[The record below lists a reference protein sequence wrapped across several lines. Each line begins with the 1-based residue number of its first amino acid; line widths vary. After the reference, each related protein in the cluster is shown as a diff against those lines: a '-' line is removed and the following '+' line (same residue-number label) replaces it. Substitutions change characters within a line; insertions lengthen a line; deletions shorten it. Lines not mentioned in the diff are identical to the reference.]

1 MPRHQYRL
9 QLHAAELDRFAVAD
23 HPIHLHRLERE
34 PVAEG
39 EILQPAA
46 FELRLVARG
55 GEHLRSG
62 QFLQFVQPGGMVVM
76 RLRVEQDLYVAQLE
90 PELFNV
96 RLYQRHRLGKSAVDQ
111 DMPFGEVIRND
122 VISAAPT

>member
-1 MPRHQYRL
+1 MP
-9 QLHAAELDRFAVAD
+9 
-23 HPIHLHRLERE
+23 
-34 PVAEG
+34 
-39 EILQPAA
+39 
-46 FELRLVARG
+46 
-55 GEHLRSG
+55 G